1 MPKQALFSVLRN
13 GYEWLVSLVGTL
25 TFVFICLITTWL
37 RIFPGLFL
45 SPSQNHW
52 LGRRAIHYVTRF
64 FFAVLELSGLVHT
77 DFKDLDRLYHQRGI
91 IITANH
97 PCLMDALF
105 VMSRLPN
112 VVCVMKASVV
122 GNPFFAGA
130 ASMAGFIRSDSAKQF
145 IRQCQQSLDQGAQ
158 LLLFP
163 EGTRT
168 VQKPIN
174 PFQSGFSLI
183 AKKSQAP
190 VQTVFIQANT
200 HFLGKHWPALKKPEF
215 PLKYSATL
223 GECFQF
229 DQNQDHKAFT
239 ARLASYF
246 KNNL

>member
-1 MPKQALFSVLRN
+1 MRTA
-13 GYEWLVSLVGTL
+13 YEWLVAIVGAL
-25 TFVFICLITTWL
+25 TFIFICLVTTLL
-37 RIFPGLFL
+37 RLFPGIFL
-45 SPSQNHW
+45 NTSQNHW

-64 FFAVLELSGLVHT
+64 FFAVLESSGLVHT

-122 GNPFFAGA
+122 DNPFLAGA
-130 ASMAGFIRSDSAKQF
+130 ASMGGFIRSDSPKQF

-168 VQKPIN
+168 VQDPVN

-190 VQTVFIQANT
+190 VQTVFIRANT
-200 HFLGKHWPALKKPEF
+200 NFLGKHWPVLKKPEF

-229 DQNQDHKAFT
+229 DQNKDHKVFT
-239 ARLASYF
+239 ASLESYF
-246 KNNL
+246 QKNL